1 MCYEY
6 DYEYGY
12 DDNYFYIENPRI
24 LGDNVFKFIGG
35 TRSMCCPEDPTYKI
49 TENMWVDI
57 ANFFKTKFKPEQ
69 EKAAHAWVDE
79 HLFYYKVFVY
89 RHDDISFHF
98 NKIDRWDSC
107 FFGVLAVKYDT
118 LFKKYNVDK
127 LNDNIL
133 NELRNQARKELDE
146 YAAYLNGYVEEE
158 LVHPHSYA
166 SETAKQHDDGGEYEV
181 TLNEKGCRRLCELV
195 DKYARIS
202 PYEKVLLVKK
212 MIARLE
218 SDKKKARPDA
228 KMGTWIDKSISKSGY
243 CVIIDIPDD
252 EFERVLKSNKH
263 VMQIGKITFT
273 KGVEE

>member
-1 MCYEY
+1 MSY
-6 DYEYGY
+6 DYEYGS

-35 TRSMCCPEDPTYKI
+35 TRSMACPEDPTDKI
-49 TENMWVDI
+49 TETMWVDI

-98 NKIDRWDSC
+98 SKIDRWDSC

-127 LNDNIL
+127 LNDDIL
-133 NELRNQARKELDE
+133 NDLYNQARKELDE

-166 SETAKQHDDGGEYEV
+166 SETAKQNDGDEYEV
-181 TLNEKGCRRLCELV
+181 TLNEKGCCRLCEFV
-195 DKYARIS
+195 DKYARVS

-218 SDKKKARPDA
+218 VDKKTLKPDSA
-228 KMGTWIDKSISKSGY
+228 VALLDKDISKSGCY
-243 CVIIDIPDD
+243 TFCDFSDD
-252 EFERVLKSNKH
+252 EFERTLKTNKH

-273 KGVEE
+273 KGVEK